1 MRREPGFMGLAKQRA
16 KKKPLTEA
24 QQMHRQE
31 VGKMIQA
38 DQAQSKGMMDKM
50 MAWKQLQKDKERMVQ
65 VPEQYE
71 TPQGET
77 EQLAYVT
84 PEEMEMLKEQG
95 GSGEMTEYGVPS
107 FRPGG
112 QRATHSGKKETKK
125 EMKQGMSSTGTL
137 PVSYTHL
144 TLPTNREV

>member
-16 KKKPLTEA
+16 KKKPLTKE
-24 QQMHRQE
+24 QMMHRDQ

-38 DQAQSKGMMDKM
+38 DQAQSKGMRDKM

-71 TPQGET
+71 TPQGEM

-84 PEEMEMLKEQG
+84 PEEMEMLREEG
-95 GSGEMTEYGVPS
+95 GSGEMTEYGIPS
-107 FRPGG
+107 FASWGD
-112 QRATHSGKKETKK
+112 
-125 EMKQGMSSTGTL
+125 
-137 PVSYTHL
+137 
-144 TLPTNREV
+144 

>member
-16 KKKPLTEA
+16 KKKPLTKE
-24 QQMHRQE
+24 QMMHRDQ
-31 VGKMIQA
+31 VGKIIQA
-38 DQAQSKGMMDKM
+38 DQAQSKGMRDKM
-50 MAWKQLQKDKERMVQ
+50 MAWYQLQKDKDNMIQ

-95 GSGEMTEYGVPS
+95 GSGEMTPYGVPS
-107 FRPGG
+107 FEKKKKKM
-112 QRATHSGKKETKK
+112 GKKK
-125 EMKQGMSSTGTL
+125 
-137 PVSYTHL
+137 
-144 TLPTNREV
+144 